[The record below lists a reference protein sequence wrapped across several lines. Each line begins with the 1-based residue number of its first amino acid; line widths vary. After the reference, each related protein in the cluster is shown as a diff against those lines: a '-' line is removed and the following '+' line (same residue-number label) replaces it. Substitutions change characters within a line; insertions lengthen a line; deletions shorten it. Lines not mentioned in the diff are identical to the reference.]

1 VIAYHRPMSDR
12 DAEKKAAALAAAMKV
27 TDGMR
32 VGLGSGSTAAHAV
45 RALGERVRAGLRI
58 EAVPTSIATRDLAT
72 REGIPLVALG
82 DDPLDLTIDGADEID
97 ARLRMIK
104 GGGGA
109 LLREKVVAHASKR
122 VVIVVDSAKVSA
134 TLGAFP
140 LPLEVLP
147 FAIPFVLR
155 TLDELSRP
163 GAIRHAA
170 DGAPALTDQGNQ
182 LIDCAPA
189 PIVDPE
195 SLART
200 LADIPGVLAHGLF
213 LREASVVLVGHQGG
227 SVRELPAVR
236 S

>member
-1 VIAYHRPMSDR
+1 VIAYHRVMSDR
-12 DAEKKAAALAAAMKV
+12 DAEKKAAALAAAATV
-27 TDGMR
+27 QDGMR

-45 RALGERVRAGLRI
+45 RAIGERVRAGLRI

-72 REGIPLVALG
+72 EQGIALVALG
-82 DDPLDLTIDGADEID
+82 ETPLDLTIDGADEVD
-97 ARLRMIK
+97 GQLRMIK

-109 LLREKVVAHASKR
+109 LLREKIVAHASKR
-122 VVIVVDSAKVSA
+122 VVIVVDSAKVSEG
-134 TLGAFP
+134 LGAFP

-155 TLDELSRP
+155 ALRELGRP

-170 DGAPALTDQGNQ
+170 DGSPALTDQGNQ
-182 LIDCAPA
+182 LIDCAAA
-189 PIVDPE
+189 PIADPE
-195 SLART
+195 SLARV

-213 LREASVVLVGHQGG
+213 LREASVVLVGRADG